1 MEVAAT
7 QENIMKEVEIK
18 TKQGVKVHISEWD
31 DGGAWLR
38 MGLHNGSVYA
48 ALTREEAEQM
58 LKGLQTILA
67 KEVVA

>member
-1 MEVAAT
+1 
-7 QENIMKEVEIK
+7 
-18 TKQGVKVHISEWD
+18 
-31 DGGAWLR
+31 